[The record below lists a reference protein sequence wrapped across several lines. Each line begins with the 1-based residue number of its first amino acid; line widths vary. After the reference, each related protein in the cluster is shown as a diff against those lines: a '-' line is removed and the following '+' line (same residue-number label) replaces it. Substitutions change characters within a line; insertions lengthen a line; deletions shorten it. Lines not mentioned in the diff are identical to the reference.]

1 MDRHIKKLNKMI
13 QQDLFDRNP
22 ETPPAWLENVGKMTV
37 NSANSLT
44 RAIIKFVELKGY
56 QAENIKVTGRLMD
69 KRVTYTDILGHQ
81 RKIGSCKYIKSSM
94 TPGTA
99 DISLTLKGGLT
110 VKVEVKWGKDRQSE
124 AQKKYQAKIEKA
136 GGIYLIIHKFEEFY
150 EWYMDKYPDGT

>member
-1 MDRHIKKLNKMI
+1 MDKHLKKLNKMI
-13 QQDLFDRNP
+13 RQDLFNRNP
-22 ETPPAWLENVGKMTV
+22 EIRAELIADVGKVTV

-44 RAIIKFVELKGY
+44 KAIKLFVELKGY
-56 QAENIKVTGRLMD
+56 QAERIAVTGRLID
-69 KRVTYTDILGHQ
+69 KRTIVTDILGHQ
-81 RKIGSCKYIKSSM
+81 RQIGSCKYIKSSM

-124 AQKKYQAKIEKA
+124 AQKKYQASIEKA

-150 EWYMDKYPDGT
+150 EWYMDKYPDGF